1 MSDYDDLEESVAASA
16 PVEGYKFSGTFR
28 DYLYT
33 SANRKIEIATGPGGA
48 LERYYPVAVTRSRIK
63 AGTQEDENLSLDL
76 EIPFDT
82 DVVLD
87 YAYAQTPPKLRLEV
101 YRQQSDNP
109 AAFTLFWQGVVRGF
123 NVAGRLA
130 KVQVPS
136 IFSLALQGEIPNVY
150 YQAPC
155 NHILYDE
162 RCSVSRATNMA
173 ARVVGGVSGVT
184 INLTSSP
191 GTDADFAAG
200 EIVNM
205 RTGERRLILSNVGA
219 VVTIGYAFVD
229 IRPGDNVQ
237 LFRGCDH
244 SLATCKAKFNNVIN
258 FGGHP
263 YIPADNPFEGS
274 L

>member
-1 MSDYDDLEESVAASA
+1 MSDYDLYEESPAASA
-16 PVEGYKFSGTFR
+16 PVEAYKFIGSFR

-33 SANRKIEIATGPGGA
+33 SANRTVTISG
-48 LERYYPVAVTRSRIK
+48 ERYTPVPVTRSRIK

-76 EIPFDT
+76 EFPFDT

-87 YAYAQTPPKLRLEV
+87 YAYAQTPPKLQLEV
-101 YRQQSDNP
+101 YRQQTDDP
-109 AAFTLFWQGVVRGF
+109 DAFTLYWQGVVRGF
-123 NVAGRLA
+123 NISGRVA
-130 KVQVPS
+130 KIQVPS

-162 RCSVSRATNMA
+162 RCTIARAANMV
-173 ARVVGGVSGVT
+173 ARNVAGVDGVT
-184 INLTSSP
+184 INLSLAT
-191 GTDADFAAG
+191 GVDGQLAAG
-200 EIVNM
+200 EVVNT

-219 VVTIGYAFVD
+219 IIEIGYAFVD
-229 IRPGDNVQ
+229 IRPGDG
-237 LFRGCDH
+237 LEMFKGCDH